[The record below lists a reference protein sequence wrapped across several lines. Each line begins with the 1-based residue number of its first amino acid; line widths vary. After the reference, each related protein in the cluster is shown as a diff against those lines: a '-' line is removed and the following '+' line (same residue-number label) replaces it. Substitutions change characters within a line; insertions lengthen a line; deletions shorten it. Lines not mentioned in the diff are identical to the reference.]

1 MGLHSQVNTVC
12 ILLKQWPVHGLTRP
26 PGRWDFGCA
35 ISSQPRRPEAGHK
48 VCVSVFNTAWH
59 VVFPTYTFC
68 TVEIVHLH
76 VYNCTF
82 ARSPAQCLY
91 IYVAPLNW
99 PAGVIH
105 CIYTGT
111 QGVSSF
117 ESKREMFNAE
127 KNSIFLWEC
136 LVHTLHVTCFNTYQ
150 YQCEAPR
157 ARTLRFTCHCYTLRG
172 KLVRNWTCHWTQTE
186 NFPNLFIFFGEHITF
201 RDMPQILDI
210 AKKPKFTPFTHSRS
224 RHNSSYTASTHKSYR
239 NAMSLET

>member
-12 ILLKQWPVHGLTRP
+12 ILSKQWPVHGLTRP

-82 ARSPAQCLY
+82 ARSPAQCVY

-127 KNSIFLWEC
+127 KNSIFCGNALF
-136 LVHTLHVTCFNTYQ
+136 TRYMLHVSI
-150 YQCEAPR
+150 
-157 ARTLRFTCHCYTLRG
+157 HISISV
-172 KLVRNWTCHWTQTE
+172 KHH
-186 NFPNLFIFFGEHITF
+186 EHELCVLHVIV
-201 RDMPQILDI
+201 
-210 AKKPKFTPFTHSRS
+210 TH
-224 RHNSSYTASTHKSYR
+224 
-239 NAMSLET
+239 

>member
-12 ILLKQWPVHGLTRP
+12 ILLKQWPVHGLTSTT
-26 PGRWDFGCA
+26 
-35 ISSQPRRPEAGHK
+35 ISSQPRHPETGHK
-48 VCVSVFNTAWH
+48 VCVPVFNTAWH

-68 TVEIVHLH
+68 MVEIVHLH

-82 ARSPAQCLY
+82 ARSPAQCVY

-111 QGVSSF
+111 RGVSSL
-117 ESKREMFNAE
+117 ELKREMFNAE
-127 KNSIFLWEC
+127 KIAFFVGMPC
-136 LVHTLHVTCFNTYQ
+136 LHVTCFNTYQ

-157 ARTLRFTCHCYTLRG
+157 AQTLRFTCHCYTLRG

-186 NFPNLFIFFGEHITF
+186 NFPNLFIF
-201 RDMPQILDI
+201 LV
-210 AKKPKFTPFTHSRS
+210 
-224 RHNSSYTASTHKSYR
+224 STSHLGTCHKY
-239 NAMSLET
+239 